1 MTHLKKTV
9 VGVPKETYAGETLV
23 ACIPSHVPLL
33 TKAGIH
39 VMVEAGAGEA
49 AGFADDAYRKKGAVI
64 ATNRAD
70 LFGSADIVLQV
81 RTPGANPEKGR
92 DDLCLI
98 RPEQVLV
105 GLADPLGQPAMAS
118 ELAQRGATVFAMEMI
133 PRIARA
139 QSMDVLSSLAT
150 IVGYKAVLLAA
161 ATLPKLFPMLT
172 TAAGTIPP
180 ARVLVIGAGVAGL
193 QAIATARRL
202 GGVVSAY
209 DVRLAAKEE
218 AESLGATFIQIP
230 FATNE
235 GAVAES
241 GGYATAMSEDLYRQQ
256 RELLTPAV
264 TASDVVITT
273 AEVPGKSPPM
283 LISVEMVARMAR
295 GSVIVDV
302 AAERG
307 GNCELTRPNE
317 VIVHHG
323 VTLLGP
329 TNLPST
335 VPAHA
340 SQMFGKNLTSF
351 LLHLFRDGSLRVDP
365 ADEITRETLLTRN
378 GEVVHPR
385 VRAAIKDLQLVSN
398 GERTT

>member
-1 MTHLKKTV
+1 MTQLKQAI
-9 VGVPKETYAGETLV
+9 VGVPKETYPGETLV
-23 ACIPSHVPLL
+23 ALTPSHVPLL
-33 TKAGIH
+33 TKCGLC
-39 VMVEAGAGEA
+39 VTVEAGAGEA
-49 AGFADDAYRKKGAVI
+49 AGFADNAYRTKGARI
-64 ATNRAD
+64 AMDRAE
-70 LFGSADIVLQV
+70 LFGSAEILLQV

-92 DDLCLI
+92 DDLRLI
-98 RPEQVLV
+98 RPEQVLI
-105 GLADPLGQPAMAS
+105 GLADPLGQPAIAS
-118 ELAQRGATVFAMEMI
+118 ELARRGTTVFAMELM

-161 ATLPKLFPMLT
+161 TTLPKLFPMLT

-180 ARVLVIGAGVAGL
+180 ARVLVIGVGVAGL

-202 GGVVSAY
+202 GAVVSAY
-209 DVRLAAKEE
+209 DVRPAAKEE
-218 AESLGATFIQIP
+218 AQSLGAKFIEISMG
-230 FATNE
+230 TSE
-235 GAVAES
+235 GTES
-241 GGYATAMSEDLYRQQ
+241 GGYATALGEDLYRRQ
-256 RELLTPAV
+256 RELLTPVV

-273 AEVPGKSPPM
+273 ASVPGRSAPM
-283 LISVEMVARMAR
+283 LISGDIVARMAR

-302 AAERG
+302 AADRG

-329 TNLPST
+329 TNLRGT

-340 SQMFGKNLTSF
+340 SQMYGTNLVSF
-351 LLHLFRDGSLRVDP
+351 LLHLCRDGALRMDLQ
-365 ADEITRETLLTRN
+365 DEITRETLLTRG

-385 VRAAIKDLQLVSN
+385 VVALLNDMRHDIAEERN
-398 GERTT
+398 G

>member
-1 MTHLKKTV
+1 MTYSKQPV
-9 VGVPKETYAGETLV
+9 VGVPKETYAGEALV
-23 ACIPSHVPLL
+23 ALIPSHVPLL
-33 TKAGIH
+33 TKLGIH

-49 AGFADDAYRKKGAVI
+49 AGFADEAYRAKGVRI
-64 ATNRAD
+64 ATDRAE
-70 LFGSADIVLQV
+70 LFGSADILLQV

-92 DDLCLI
+92 DDLRLI
-98 RPEQVLV
+98 RPEQVLI
-105 GLADPLGQPAMAS
+105 GLAEPLGQPAMAS
-118 ELAQRGATVFAMEMI
+118 ELAHRGATVFAMELM

-161 ATLPKLFPMLT
+161 STLPKLFPMLT

-209 DVRLAAKEE
+209 DVRLAAREE
-218 AESLGATFIQIP
+218 AQSLGAKFIEISVG
-230 FATNE
+230 TDD
-235 GAVAES
+235 GGES
-241 GGYATAMSEDLYRQQ
+241 DGYAKALGEDLYRRQ
-256 RELLTPAV
+256 RELLTPVV

-273 AEVPGKSPPM
+273 ASVPGKPAPM
-283 LISVEMVARMAR
+283 LISADMVSRMGR
-295 GSVIVDV
+295 GSVVVDV

-323 VTLLGP
+323 VTILGP

-340 SQMFGKNLTSF
+340 SQMYGKNIASF
-351 LLHLFRDGSLRVDP
+351 LLHLCRDGSLRVDL
-365 ADEITRETLLTRN
+365 ADEVTRETLLTRN
-378 GEVVHPR
+378 GEVVNSR
-385 VRAAIKDLQLVSN
+385 VRTMIRDTHHEGV
-398 GERTT
+398 GERKR